1 MSHASPFT
9 AWCDSPPTPDV
20 YTPSLHFKLS
30 NYFIRREST
39 SYLPAQD
46 KFWTF
51 FHFDPLRSLKTI
63 VNGPSSSTGSY
74 TFHTARHFHL
84 KAFLRRSEWKQMH
97 VDIMLSITLCISET
111 AELDK
116 MLPCICGHPMAQH
129 DGYNGRASVPCDISL
144 TQNSNS
150 HFDRDWL

>member
-1 MSHASPFT
+1 MP
-9 AWCDSPPTPDV
+9 
-20 YTPSLHFKLS
+20 LHSQPGVTLRQLQMYIRHLS
-30 NYFIRREST
+30 ISNFQTTLSGAKV
-39 SYLPAQD
+39 LH
-46 KFWTF
+46 TF
-51 FHFDPLRSLKTI
+51 LLKTNSGHFHFDPLRSLKTI

-150 HFDRDWL
+150 HFDRDWP